1 MPSGATALALQT
13 RPPATAE
20 ERQPNW
26 ACPMAL
32 LGPFRML
39 HDDDAI
45 AFEYLDGTAVE
56 LTFPRGFSGRLLD
69 GQAELV
75 APDGSVIAR
84 EGDELDELVGDTRDI
99 CTVNGVTYPP
109 AS

>member
-13 RPPATAE
+13 RPPATADE
-20 ERQPNW
+20 SQPNW
-26 ACPMAL
+26 ARPMAL

-39 HDDDAI
+39 RDGDAI

-56 LTFPRGFSGRLLD
+56 LVFPRGFSARLLD
-69 GQAELV
+69 GDAELV